1 MGNWY
6 ELYIA
11 CPICYN
17 GGMCGRNERTYWK
30 HTNCSGWLEISDQL
44 DIRCDKCLNPSCIL
58 NWEFFCAKHG
68 KYTSLS
74 KLELYRC
81 LNIIC
86 DNPKIPK
93 IVLPT
98 MINKLN
104 TL

>member
-11 CPICYN
+11 CLISYN
-17 GGMCGRNERTYWK
+17 GWIFERNERTYWK
-30 HTNCSGWLEISDQL
+30 HTNCTGWLEISDQL

-68 KYTSLS
+68 NYSSLT
-74 KLELYRC
+74 KLDLYRG

-86 DNPKIPK
+86 GNPKIPK
-93 IVLPT
+93 TVVPN
-98 MINKLN
+98 MINRINSL
-104 TL
+104 

>member
-17 GGMCGRNERTYWK
+17 GWMCGRNERTYWK
-30 HTNCSGWLEISDQL
+30 HTNWTGWLEISNQL
-44 DIRCDKCLNPSCIL
+44 DIRCDKCLNLSCIL

-68 KYTSLS
+68 NYSSLT
-74 KLELYRC
+74 KLDLYRC

-93 IVLPT
+93 TVVPN
-98 MINKLN
+98 MINRINSL
-104 TL
+104 

>member
-11 CPICYN
+11 CPVCYS
-17 GGMCGRNERTYWK
+17 GGKCGRNERTYWK
-30 HTNCSGWLEISDQL
+30 HSNCSGWLEISDEL
-44 DIRCDKCLNPSCIL
+44 DLRCDKCLNPSCIL
-58 NWEFFCAKHG
+58 NWEFSCLKHAKF
-68 KYTSLS
+68 TSLS

-93 IVLPT
+93 AVIPN